1 MRKQIEEA
9 AQERGLF
16 QSMMLTVLEAIA
28 TTVQNDT
35 IDKAEKAN
43 TTQNTRKRKSGIFAN
58 SHTICK
64 RDLIIVNHSFPVFTD
79 SAGEQ
84 GLTSSSVRGK

>member
-1 MRKQIEEA
+1 MREELRISGVHIEHELMRKQIEEA

-35 IDKAEKAN
+35 IDKAEKAEHN
-43 TTQNTRKRKSGIFAN
+43 AEHEKKEE
-58 SHTICK
+58 
-64 RDLIIVNHSFPVFTD
+64 RDF
-79 SAGEQ
+79 
-84 GLTSSSVRGK
+84 